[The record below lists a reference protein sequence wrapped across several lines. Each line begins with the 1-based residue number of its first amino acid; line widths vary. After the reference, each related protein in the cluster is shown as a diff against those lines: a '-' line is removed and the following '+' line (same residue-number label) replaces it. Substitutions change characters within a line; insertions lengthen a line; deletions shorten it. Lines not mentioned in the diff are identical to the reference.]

1 MKNRRR
7 YVRIVRIYAI
17 AAALILGLYA
27 YTDSLY
33 LTRWR
38 QTAEYSSSLAFEET
52 VRAVDALS
60 LALEKS
66 LYATDGAMCARV
78 CGEAWAASCAA
89 ESAMATLPFSTQ
101 ELENLAAFLN
111 RAGDYARTLCGESVP
126 AGFGD
131 GQRETLRELSV
142 RADEFTGTLRELR
155 EDLNGGRVHMDSRER
170 RLRNVGSEP
179 GEALSARLLQYESSF
194 AAPEELHYDGRY
206 GKSGRTASGYLT
218 EEEMLRCAASFLNVQ
233 PEELEPC
240 YAYEGLEGRRCFRCG
255 DTFLCV
261 SRSGVDSLSQTRL
274 VSEPVL
280 STEQAETIA
289 EDFLAQAGYAEL
301 SLRELRSNGT
311 IAAMRFART
320 ENGAVWLDNDLCVAV
335 ALDDGSIYSFNT
347 DAYRSGESGARWTLT
362 EEQAA
367 ASLPEGFTPTD
378 TRRVIL
384 TSEGGRDSG
393 CYEFSGSGEAGR
405 RVHVYV
411 DASDGRQA
419 RITVEEAVS

>member
-206 GKSGRTASGYLT
+206 GKSGRTAAQLIDYL
-218 EEEMLRCAASFLNVQ
+218 
-233 PEELEPC
+233 
-240 YAYEGLEGRRCFRCG
+240 
-255 DTFLCV
+255 
-261 SRSGVDSLSQTRL
+261 
-274 VSEPVL
+274 
-280 STEQAETIA
+280 
-289 EDFLAQAGYAEL
+289 AG
-301 SLRELRSNGT
+301 G
-311 IAAMRFART
+311 
-320 ENGAVWLDNDLCVAV
+320 
-335 ALDDGSIYSFNT
+335 T
-347 DAYRSGESGARWTLT
+347 DA
-362 EEQAA
+362 
-367 ASLPEGFTPTD
+367 
-378 TRRVIL
+378 
-384 TSEGGRDSG
+384 
-393 CYEFSGSGEAGR
+393 EA
-405 RVHVYV
+405 
-411 DASDGRQA
+411 
-419 RITVEEAVS
+419 

>member
-1 MKNRRR
+1 
-7 YVRIVRIYAI
+7 
-17 AAALILGLYA
+17 
-27 YTDSLY
+27 
-33 LTRWR
+33 
-38 QTAEYSSSLAFEET
+38 
-52 VRAVDALS
+52 
-60 LALEKS
+60 
-66 LYATDGAMCARV
+66 
-78 CGEAWAASCAA
+78 
-89 ESAMATLPFSTQ
+89 
-101 ELENLAAFLN
+101 
-111 RAGDYARTLCGESVP
+111 
-126 AGFGD
+126 
-131 GQRETLRELSV
+131 
-142 RADEFTGTLRELR
+142 
-155 EDLNGGRVHMDSRER
+155 
-170 RLRNVGSEP
+170 
-179 GEALSARLLQYESSF
+179 
-194 AAPEELHYDGRY
+194 
-206 GKSGRTASGYLT
+206 
-218 EEEMLRCAASFLNVQ
+218 MLRCAASFLNVQ

-280 STEQAETIA
+280 STEQAQTIA

-311 IAAMRFART
+311 VAAMRFART